1 MRTLA
6 ALAPVL
12 ALLAAACSTGVGDQI
27 VAEPSP
33 VISTSAVESEPRA
46 VTEIR
51 TGQPTFDVTEFD
63 QTIGFGFFGGSGPD
77 PEIPNYGQLLARDA
91 IRPIYDPEFLSADAA
106 RISGGELVIGLVV
119 GDDARAYPVGILRFR
134 KIVNDVVGGTPV
146 LVTW

>member
-1 MRTLA
+1 MRTLV

-12 ALLAAACSTGVGDQI
+12 ALIAVACTSGVRDQV

-33 VISTSAVESEPRA
+33 VVSTNVAESEPGKVPEA
-46 VTEIR
+46 R
-51 TGQPTFDVTEFD
+51 TGRPMFDVTEFD

-91 IRPIYDPEFLSADAA
+91 IRPIYHPEFLSADAA
-106 RISGGELVIGLVV
+106 QISGGELVIGLVI

-134 KIVNDVVGGTPV
+134 EIVNDVVGGTPV